1 MSGDDRGRADSHCA
15 RTTIA
20 GDNVPRV
27 TIVVLTHNRRAE
39 ILRTLRELRALPEP
53 APIIVVDNAS
63 QDGTAEAIARRY
75 PEITVIHLP
84 ENLGAAGRN
93 YGVEAATTPYVAFC
107 DDDTWWTCGSIARA
121 VRVMD
126 EHDDVAVVCARIL
139 IGEEQR
145 EDPTSAEMAMSAL
158 QAPALPGRPILG
170 FMAGASVVRRASFLE
185 VGGYCHRFFLGG
197 EEELIALDLAARG
210 WHLLYCPELTVH
222 HHPSRARDSSARSM
236 LVVRNALWVAG
247 LRLPWRMV
255 ARRAARYLGS
265 RELRGAR
272 LRTLWQTLRG
282 LPWVLRARRAV
293 PPEVVQM
300 RARIDAASTSR

>member
-15 RTTIA
+15 STTIA
-20 GDNVPRV
+20 SDNVPRV

-121 VRVMD
+121 VHVMD
-126 EHDDVAVVCARIL
+126 EHDDVAVVCADRK
-139 IGEEQR
+139 
-145 EDPTSAEMAMSAL
+145 
-158 QAPALPGRPILG
+158 
-170 FMAGASVVRRASFLE
+170 SV
-185 VGGYCHRFFLGG
+185 
-197 EEELIALDLAARG
+197 
-210 WHLLYCPELTVH
+210 
-222 HHPSRARDSSARSM
+222 
-236 LVVRNALWVAG
+236 
-247 LRLPWRMV
+247 
-255 ARRAARYLGS
+255 
-265 RELRGAR
+265 
-272 LRTLWQTLRG
+272 
-282 LPWVLRARRAV
+282 
-293 PPEVVQM
+293 
-300 RARIDAASTSR
+300 